1 MILLKSVLSQ
11 YRTKKQKQKKEPK
24 GEKYKLDSGRQEVR
38 ALVLGL
44 LLTF

>member
-1 MILLKSVLSQ
+1 MVVKF
-11 YRTKKQKQKKEPK
+11 KEGKGCERAWLQWPK
-24 GEKYKLDSGRQEVR
+24 GEQYKLESGRQEVR